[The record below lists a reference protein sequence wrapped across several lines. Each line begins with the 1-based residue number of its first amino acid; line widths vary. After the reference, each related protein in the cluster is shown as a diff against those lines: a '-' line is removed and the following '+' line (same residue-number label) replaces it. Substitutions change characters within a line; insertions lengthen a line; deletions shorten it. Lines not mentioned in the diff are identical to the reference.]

1 VFKIGRTQDIHSR
14 YKSYPKN
21 SILLFYSSCSNA
33 IKIEKKVIDQFVKKY
48 KQRVDIGT
56 EYFEGDYVKMITDI
70 QTIIFN
76 DTILSISER
85 KQIQESIQLRKT
97 KGKCKKDSEDK
108 TIPIEDKTIP
118 IEDKT
123 IPIEDKTI
131 PIENKTIPI
140 EDKTIP
146 IENKTIPIEN
156 KTLLDENKIIPVEDK
171 KIPIENKNMIEN
183 TTIPVEIIDKTP
195 LLSFVHYIVD
205 DKTYKNNIISL
216 TIYELIRKFNKFTKK
231 YNINEKANHTIPRKL
246 NELHI
251 NGITISVRDRT
262 TNKDIYKTEF
272 NKKEIKEYFI
282 TYRLL

>member
-1 VFKIGRTQDIHSR
+1 MVFIDTIYLLQVREFIGTHVFKIGRTQDIHSR

-108 TIPIEDKTIP
+108 TIPIED
-118 IEDKT
+118 
-123 IPIEDKTI
+123 
-131 PIENKTIPI
+131 KTIPI